1 MRLFDAHCHL
11 DLPELDAER
20 EAMLARAHEAG
31 VERILVPGYH
41 PSQWPVLGPF
51 RAERAGVDVAVGI
64 HPWEIDTLSDEELRA
79 ALDAMPR
86 AALDAGAVAIGEFGL
101 DRNHT
106 RDPARIAR
114 QVEVFRAHLGVARRL
129 GLPIVLHV
137 VDAHGLVLE
146 LLESMAPLPGGMM
159 HSYSGSAELV
169 ARYVALGL
177 FVSFSGPVTWP
188 RAKKTRRAALACPLE
203 RLLIETDA
211 PDLPPEGTRKP
222 NEPARLVA
230 IARAVAELHGVPV
243 ERVAEATFAN
253 AAGLFG
259 TAAR

>member
-20 EAMLARAHEAG
+20 EAMLARARAAG

-41 PSQWPVLGPF
+41 PAQWPILGPF
-51 RAERAGVDVAVGI
+51 RRARPGVDVSLGI
-64 HPWEIDTLSDEELRA
+64 HPWELDTLSDEELRA
-79 ALDAMPR
+79 ALDELPR
-86 AALDAGAVAIGEFGL
+86 AALDAGAVALGEFGV

-114 QVEVFRAHLGVARRL
+114 QVEAFRGQLRVARRL

-146 LLESMAPLPGGMM
+146 LLESERPLPGGMM

-169 ARYVALGL
+169 PRYLALGL

-203 RLLIETDA
+203 RLLVETDA
-211 PDLPPEGTRKP
+211 PDLPPEGTSKP
-222 NEPARLVA
+222 NEPAHLVLVA
-230 IARAVAELHGVPV
+230 RAIAELRGVPV
-243 ERVAEATFAN
+243 EAVAEATFVN
-253 AAGLFG
+253 AETLFG
-259 TAAR
+259 AGTR